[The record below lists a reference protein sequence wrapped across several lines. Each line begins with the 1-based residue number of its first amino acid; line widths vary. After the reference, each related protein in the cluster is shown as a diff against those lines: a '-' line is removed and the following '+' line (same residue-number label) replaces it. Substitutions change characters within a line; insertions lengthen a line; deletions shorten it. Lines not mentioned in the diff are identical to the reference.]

1 MPGQRADGYHRGVKT
16 PLLKRIPARVWTG
29 LVWGVVLAS
38 PVALLLTVRPG
49 VQAGTQAVLPVLATL
64 LPLVLLRRQPLLGL
78 ALMLG
83 AAYFGVVTF
92 WWWWFGAIECLA
104 ADLALVYIARSRPR
118 RESLWSAALIC
129 VAMAG
134 AVPNWLGAHGLGYRG
149 FDYSLGVPLALVYLL
164 ATCLAWLVGRY
175 LHQHRAYTESLRSQ
189 RAAQA
194 ATAERLQI
202 ARELHDMVAHSI
214 GIIAIQAGVGSRVMD
229 TQPEEARN
237 ALRAIEATSRETLA
251 GLRRTLGALRQPV
264 AGQTA
269 GASPREPAPGLGDV
283 GRLAEATGQA
293 GVRVAVRW
301 TGERR
306 ALAPEVD
313 LAAFR
318 IIQEGLTN
326 VVRHAGVM
334 SCQVLVDCREEELV
348 IEITDRGS
356 GGGNVG
362 MSGAGYGLIGMR
374 ERVALLHGEFAAGPR
389 DGGGYRVAARL
400 PLVAG
405 ARAGAGAGAG
415 SR

>member
-1 MPGQRADGYHRGVKT
+1 MKA
-16 PLLKRIPARVWTG
+16 PLLKRIPPTVWTG
-29 LVWGVVLAS
+29 LVWGVVPAS

-49 VQAGTQAVLPVLATL
+49 VQAGPQAVLPVLATL
-64 LPLVLLRRQPLLGL
+64 LPLVLLRRRPLLGL

-83 AAYFGVVTF
+83 AAYLGVVTF
-92 WWWWFGAIECLA
+92 WWWWFGAVECLV
-104 ADLALVYIARSRPR
+104 ADLALVYIALSRPR
-118 RESLWSAALIC
+118 RESLWGAALIC

-134 AVPNWLGAHGLGYRG
+134 AVPNWLGVNG
-149 FDYSLGVPLALVYLL
+149 FGARVVDVSLGVPLALLYLL

-175 LHQHRAYTESLRSQ
+175 LHQHRAYTESLRS
-189 RAAQA
+189 RHAAQA

-251 GLRRTLGALRQPV
+251 GLRRTLGALRRPV

-269 GASPREPAPGLGDV
+269 QASPREPAPGLGDV
-283 GRLAEATGQA
+283 ERLAETTGKA

-301 TGERR
+301 VGERR

-313 LAAFR
+313 LSGFR
-318 IIQEGLTN
+318 IIQEALTN
-326 VVRHAGVM
+326 VVRHAGVTW
-334 SCQVLVDCREEELV
+334 CQVLIDCREEELV

-356 GGGNVG
+356 GAVGGG
-362 MSGAGYGLIGMR
+362 GAGGGDGSGGAGFGLIGMR
-374 ERVALLHGEFAAGPR
+374 ERVALLHGEFSAGPR
-389 DGGGYRVAARL
+389 AEGGFRVAARL
-400 PLVAG
+400 PLGAGMGAGTGVAG
-405 ARAGAGAGAG
+405 R
-415 SR
+415 